1 MYLYTVP
8 DTHAY
13 DLQIRAI
20 PEENLDVADLEIK
33 VKTWGKGSIAFRLE
47 QDGEYVLEEKNL
59 LQKLEMKKQMQS
71 HFIFRKQIAARLY
84 RTVLYGK
91 SIIQNYGVQKIRSS
105 MILQLNFM
113 TKQEIFRK

>member
-1 MYLYTVP
+1 MLS
-8 DTHAY
+8 
-13 DLQIRAI
+13 DLSKM
-20 PEENLDVADLEIK
+20 ENMCWK
-33 VKTWGKGSIAFRLE
+33 R
-47 QDGEYVLEEKNL
+47 KNL

-84 RTVLYGK
+84 RTVLHGK